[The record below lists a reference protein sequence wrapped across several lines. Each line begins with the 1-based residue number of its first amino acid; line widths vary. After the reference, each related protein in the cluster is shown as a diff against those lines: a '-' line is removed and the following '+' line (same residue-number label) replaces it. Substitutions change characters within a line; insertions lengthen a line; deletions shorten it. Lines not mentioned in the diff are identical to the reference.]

1 MFGFI
6 FQLDRSENTS
16 WCHINDLGRFG
27 YCIVLWRSFFSL
39 VRWCSNGFG
48 WWILRGDTFL
58 RVLIYSKIHHW
69 MDVRVNQRWILP
81 FWSYLHVCEV
91 QLEMTLAC
99 CVYYLCLEICSV
111 RVLGPLQDLEWTM
124 YLWSK
129 CFMVHFFFICVTQD
143 PSNWELFCLPSRMGM
158 LITCH
163 QTSHLIEVRHY
174 QFLGWVPNTL
184 SLHDMV
190 NDQDISLHVSTVPT
204 SSNHLCYFVTFHI
217 RHILGSPMYDFL
229 RFMSVV
235 LPENISMV
243 VTPSFSTLSPFSCS
257 AKAFSE

>member
-1 MFGFI
+1 MSWGLFKIWSEPCI
-6 FQLDRSENTS
+6 FEVN
-16 WCHINDLGRFG
+16 
-27 YCIVLWRSFFSL
+27 VLWFF
-39 VRWCSNGFG
+39 
-48 WWILRGDTFL
+48 FL
-58 RVLIYSKIHHW
+58 YVLHK
-69 MDVRVNQRWILP
+69 ILP
-81 FWSYLHVCEV
+81 IGSY
-91 QLEMTLAC
+91 
-99 CVYYLCLEICSV
+99 
-111 RVLGPLQDLEWTM
+111 
-124 YLWSK
+124 
-129 CFMVHFFFICVTQD
+129 
-143 PSNWELFCLPSRMGM
+143 FCLPSWMVM

-190 NDQDISLHVSTVPT
+190 NDQDISLNVSTVPT

-243 VTPSFSTLSPFSCS
+243 VTPSFSTLSSFSCS